1 MKSMSRKLVCLSVVS
16 MLVLSPAI
24 AALAPVSG
32 RRFADQTA
40 SDQDSWQRVDLRPA
54 RRALQRAPQI
64 KVAIETKGPSMQGL
78 IRIPGGL
85 ASNFNT
91 GRGLTVVDLIN
102 SGDETRGYA
111 EIVAIEIAFTQATR
125 GQVFR
130 ISAAGE

>member
-1 MKSMSRKLVCLSVVS
+1 

-130 ISAAGE
+130 ISAAED